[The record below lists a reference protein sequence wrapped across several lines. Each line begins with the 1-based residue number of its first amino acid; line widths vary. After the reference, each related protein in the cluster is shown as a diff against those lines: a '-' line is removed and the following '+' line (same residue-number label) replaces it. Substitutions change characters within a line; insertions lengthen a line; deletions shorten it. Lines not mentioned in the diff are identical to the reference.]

1 METGDPWHHAP
12 LHVVIERGI
21 YMVTAGTVGK
31 VHHFAAP
38 ERRQDLH
45 DRLHAV
51 AAEFGWELQAWAV
64 LANHYHFVALSPE
77 DPKSLTR
84 MLNKLHASSAKVV
97 NALDGTPGRKVW
109 HQFWDTRLTY
119 ERSYLA
125 RLNYV
130 HQNPVHHRLVTNATA
145 YPWCSAAKFEVE
157 APVSFQRTVAVM
169 PMDQLSV
176 EDDF

>member
-1 METGDPWHHAP
+1 METGGQWHHAP
-12 LHVVIERGI
+12 LHVLMERGV
-21 YMVTAGTVGK
+21 YMVTAGTRGK
-31 VHHFAAP
+31 VHYFDAP
-38 ERRQDLH
+38 ERRQDLC

-51 AAEFGWELQAWAV
+51 AEEYGWGLQAWAV

-84 MLNKLHASSAKVV
+84 MLNKLHVTSAKAVNAMDASS
-97 NALDGTPGRKVW
+97 GRKVW

-130 HQNPVHHRLVTNATA
+130 HQNPVHHRVVMNATA
-145 YPWCSAAKFEVE
+145 YPWCSAGKFESE
-157 APVSFQRTVAVM
+157 APRAFQRTVAAM
-169 PMDQLSV
+169 PIDKLNV
-176 EDDF
+176 VDDF